1 MEITKVVIPAAGLGT
16 RFLPYTKTVPK
27 EMLPVFGKPAIHY
40 SVQEAVNSG
49 IDNVLFITS
58 RNKELISDYFDAA
71 PELDAFL
78 ENKNKLHEIKDI
90 KQLIK
95 STHFSYIRQSE
106 PLGLGHAV
114 LMAKPFI
121 GKEYFAIALPDDI
134 IMSKNPALNQ
144 LIRIARQEKA
154 TAIAVKEVPHDQVS
168 AYGVIRIKKQITPN
182 LFQVDSLVEK
192 PSIKD
197 APSNL
202 AIVGRYIMSHKIIA
216 SLEEMSS
223 YATSELQLTDAIGH
237 MLQQNEKVF
246 AYKVEGTRYD
256 VGTPRGWLKAVVDL
270 GLQDPVY
277 KQDILEL
284 VQQYNQS
291 FYLKPREITL

>member
-154 TAIAVKEVPHDQVS
+154 TVIAVKEVPHDQVS